1 MKKGQRARRLEVP
14 YGTDHS
20 TNRSGSRGA
29 ARARRAQGQRRRRSL
44 GGWLPGWLSG
54 FRRAGPERATISRRD
69 SKVNEQVKKKTYSS
83 MAKYFL
89 RFNKRQGRS
98 LPPKASFLL
107 RRASKST
114 RNRPKRSA
122 QGSASGA
129 EEASR

>member
-44 GGWLPGWLSG
+44 GGWPPSWLSG
-54 FRRAGPERATISRRD
+54 FCRAGPERATISRRD
-69 SKVNEQVKKKTYSS
+69 SKVNEEGKKKTYSS

-122 QGSASGA
+122 QGSVCGM